1 MPPSN
6 AFILRQS
13 PGGIRA
19 LEIISLP
26 RNVIVNGWSDARDLI
41 GENDYSK
48 FREIVSESCYSGEKN
63 LRKSGYGASTMWRF
77 LNEMHEG
84 DLVVVPDKNGTFYLA
99 EVSGAPFYDDSEQ
112 AHKTDTCYRRPVK
125 WLNDKKPIRRD
136 FARSGLISRMKTQ
149 QTSAYAHDLIEEI
162 VEALELASKAE
173 SVDPENLF
181 KKELRQKMSQA
192 VLKEIHSGYMDE
204 RRFERLVQTLLKAI
218 GASRAELV
226 PRLHD
231 KGVDIL
237 SEFPLGPMQIRVGI
251 QVKWHQG
258 QTTSEYVDQLAGGL
272 EAENLTVGWL
282 VSSGSFAE
290 DCHALSEKL
299 FLEKGIQINLMDG
312 EQIAMTIIDNGL
324 QTFLTKG

>member
-1 MPPSN
+1 MPPLN
-6 AFILRQS
+6 AFVLRQS

-26 RNVIVNGWSDARDLI
+26 KNVIVNGWSDARGLI
-41 GENDYSK
+41 EEKDYSK
-48 FREIVSESCYSGEKN
+48 FREIIGESCYPGEKT

-77 LNEMHEG
+77 LNEMRTG
-84 DLVVVPDKNGTFYLA
+84 DWVVVPDRAGTFYVA
-99 EVSGAPFYDDSEQ
+99 EVSGESFYDDSEE
-112 AHKTDTCYRRPVK
+112 AHKTDSCYRRPVK

-162 VEALELASKAE
+162 VEALQLASSAG

-181 KKELRQKMSQA
+181 EKELRQKMSQA

-204 RRFERLVQTLLKAI
+204 RRFERLIQTLLRAI
-218 GASRAELV
+218 GASRAEIV

-237 SEFPLGPMQIRVGI
+237 TEFPLGPMQIRVGI

-258 QTTSEYVDQLAGGL
+258 QTTKEYVDQLAGGL

-282 VSSGSFAE
+282 VSSGTFSE
-290 DCHALSEKL
+290 DCQALSEKL
-299 FLEKGIQINLMDG
+299 FQDKGIQINLMDG
-312 EQIAMTIIDNGL
+312 EQIAMTIIDYGL
-324 QTFLTKG
+324 QTFLAKV